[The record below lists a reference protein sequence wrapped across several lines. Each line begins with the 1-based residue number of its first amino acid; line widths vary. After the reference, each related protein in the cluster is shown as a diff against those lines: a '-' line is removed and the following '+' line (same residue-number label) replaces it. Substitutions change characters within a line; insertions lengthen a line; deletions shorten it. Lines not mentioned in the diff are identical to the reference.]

1 MQFRYVYC
9 ISSVK
14 IIKFY
19 PFAQLPNVSVA
30 QGCSA
35 GNGSQEM
42 QVQVTFRTLFLF
54 LFFFHRAGHHES
66 DVLCCFFFF
75 AFVTSSYVYF
85 LKKISSRVS
94 IKTYAYCHIALH
106 ISILYSWV
114 GSYSWEPLIFVIK
127 LKHKLIHWV
136 Y

>member
-1 MQFRYVYC
+1 MKVMYFVVVVFFC
-9 ISSVK
+9 VCH
-14 IIKFY
+14 KF
-19 PFAQLPNVSVA
+19 L
-30 QGCSA
+30 C
-35 GNGSQEM
+35 
-42 QVQVTFRTLFLF
+42 
-54 LFFFHRAGHHES
+54 LFF
-66 DVLCCFFFF
+66 
-75 AFVTSSYVYF
+75 
-85 LKKISSRVS
+85 KKDIKPCVS